1 MKKLYLFLAFTFY
14 VAGVAVIIDW
24 YIFWQN
30 NYQGNFEEL
39 KIKYVNHFPYFTQSF
54 FASRISTLFFIL
66 TFIFAGVIFIKQKNT
81 VYKVIGTTT
90 FIFALWNLYSL
101 L

>member
-1 MKKLYLFLAFTFY
+1 MAFTFY
-14 VAGVAVIIDW
+14 VGGVAVIIDW

-39 KIKYVNHFPYFTQSF
+39 KIKYVNHFPYFTQAF
-54 FASRISTLFFIL
+54 FASRISTLFFML
-66 TFIFAGVIFIKQKNT
+66 TFIFAGVDFIKQKHIA
-81 VYKVIGTTT
+81 YKVISITS
-90 FIFALWNLYSL
+90 FIFALWKLYTL